1 MFTGGNRQWN
11 IISRGSRGR
20 MGAPS
25 SLSTQGGAVPAGEAQ
40 FHPAKHWCLVVP
52 LSWMALISALSWGR
66 LIPTVLTLSPVL
78 HCDTGHRRDSQHPHF
93 SKLQH
98 HLWCHWIPIWS
109 QREKTASQSQNQCWS
124 QLYIP
129 EQYLHTFQTCSLTQV
144 FKSRVTKCGC
154 FWYVDVWFDLRC
166 NKPLIVWKMLKGVSG
181 LLHVIVSF

>member
-1 MFTGGNRQWN
+1 MFAGGNRQWN

-109 QREKTASQSQNQCWS
+109 QRKIQPVRVRTSVGHSCTSLSSIYTHFKHAVWHKCLNHEWQN
-124 QLYIP
+124 
-129 EQYLHTFQTCSLTQV
+129 
-144 FKSRVTKCGC
+144 
-154 FWYVDVWFDLRC
+154 VDVS
-166 NKPLIVWKMLKGVSG
+166 NT
-181 LLHVIVSF
+181 

>member
-11 IISRGSRGR
+11 FISRGSRGR

-25 SLSTQGGAVPAGEAQ
+25 SLSTQGGAVPAAAAP

-78 HCDTGHRRDSQHPHF
+78 HCDTGHRREAQHPHF
-93 SKLQH
+93 SKFQH

-109 QREKTASQSQNQCWS
+109 QRKKKTKKKQPVKFKTSVGHSCTS
-124 QLYIP
+124 LSRI
-129 EQYLHTFQTCSLTQV
+129 HTH
-144 FKSRVTKCGC
+144 FKYAAWHKCLNHERLN
-154 FWYVDVWFDLRC
+154 VDVS
-166 NKPLIVWKMLKGVSG
+166 NT
-181 LLHVIVSF
+181 